1 MDELKGIFQNTPL
14 SCAFLSKQNIDS
26 LQTNIRYS
34 VWLKTNKKHVIGK
47 QSDKELNIIMRS
59 VYLQY
64 SKNLP
69 NNILAQVKE
78 LNKIVLDYAVD
89 KIIVQLKQYIEYQK
103 HINGKREILPHSINM
118 SSRGS
123 KQLSIKPWF

>member
-1 MDELKGIFQNTPL
+1 MDELKGILQNNPL
-14 SCAFLSKQNIDS
+14 SCAFFSKQNIDS
-26 LQTNIRYS
+26 LQTTIRYN

-59 VYLQY
+59 VYLQH

-69 NNILAQVKE
+69 TNILGQVKE
-78 LNKIVLDYAVD
+78 LNKIVLEFAVN
-89 KIIVQLKQYIEYQK
+89 KIIVQLRQYVEYQN
-103 HINGKREILPHSINM
+103 HVNGKREILPHSINM
-118 SSRGS
+118 SNRGS